1 MEITFSKAKIEDID
15 EIFILNKRLIDRY
28 EDTDEIDYPKVL
40 SWVRRKLEA
49 SYGEYTAVFADGKK
63 AGYYHFYRNSEGEYE
78 IDDLYVFDAFQNKG
92 IGSQIINKCC
102 ASVDES
108 VILYVFIRNERAV
121 SLYQKLGFE
130 TIKTVNS
137 TRYIMRRKP

>member
-1 MEITFSKAKIEDID
+1 MVIYGNHIFKGDID

-28 EDTDEIDYPKVL
+28 EDTDQIDYPKVL

-78 IDDLYVFDAFQNKG
+78 IDDLYVFDDFQNKG

-130 TIKTVNS
+130 AIKTVNN
-137 TRYIMRRKP
+137 TRYVMIRKP

>member
-28 EDTDEIDYPKVL
+28 EDTDQIDYPKVL
-40 SWVRRKLEA
+40 SWIRRKLEA